1 MKQRRI
7 LLKALGLG
15 AFAAPLR
22 ILAQPSIA
30 KVSRIGI
37 LGAASAA
44 GYLKLVDALRVRLR
58 ELGYVEGRNLAI
70 ESRWAEGKYDRLPEL
85 SAELVRL
92 KVDAIVTAGTPAARA
107 TKQATTTIPIVL
119 AQIADPIAIGIVSN
133 LARPDGNITGLT
145 YFVPELMAKRLELLK
160 NAIPDAR
167 QVAIL
172 LNQDNIVKKP
182 IVQSMTVAA
191 KSLNLKLQRFELRG
205 PDQFDAAFAAMR
217 NGRFDGVVVQ
227 EDAMLVTNS
236 GAIASVA
243 ASHRIPSIGFVEL
256 GPAGGL
262 MGYGVNFSDMW
273 RRAADLVDKILR
285 GVKPSDIPIE
295 QATKFELIINLRTA
309 KTLGLTI
316 PQSLVLRAD
325 EVIH

>member
-7 LLKALGLG
+7 LLTALGLG

-172 LNQDNIVKKP
+172 LNQDNIVKEP

>member
-7 LLKALGLG
+7 LLTALGLG

-70 ESRWAEGKYDRLPEL
+70 ESRWAEGKYARLPEL

-172 LNQDNIVKKP
+172 LNQDNIVKEP

-295 QATKFELIINLRTA
+295 QATKFELVINLRTA

>member
-7 LLKALGLG
+7 LLTALGLG

-70 ESRWAEGKYDRLPEL
+70 ESRWAEGKYARLPEL

-172 LNQDNIVKKP
+172 LNQDNIVKEP

-205 PDQFDAAFAAMR
+205 PDQFDAAFAAMS

-295 QATKFELIINLRTA
+295 QATKFELVINLRTA

>member
-7 LLKALGLG
+7 LLTALGLG

-172 LNQDNIVKKP
+172 LNQDNIVKEP

-273 RRAADLVDKILR
+273 RHAADLVDKILR

-295 QATKFELIINLRTA
+295 QATKFELVINLRTA